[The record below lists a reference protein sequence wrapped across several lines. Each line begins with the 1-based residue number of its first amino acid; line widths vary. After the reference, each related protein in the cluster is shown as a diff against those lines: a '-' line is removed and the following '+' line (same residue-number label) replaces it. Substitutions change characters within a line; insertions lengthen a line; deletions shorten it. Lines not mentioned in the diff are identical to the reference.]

1 MENIEFDVIYSN
13 LQLGDFINGGSFGD
27 VYKAHW
33 KTENKAIVVKKI
45 RRVVKNASNDEKSIL
60 NEIKNIKVLN
70 HPNIITFHGVAKD
83 SEDRICMLFEFAD
96 CGSLYSFLHESNI
109 KISLDGKFN
118 WMSQIAKGMEYLH
131 NKKKVHRDLKSKNL
145 LLCNN
150 YRTVKICDFGTIKEL
165 ATVNTE
171 CIGTYT
177 YMAPETCKDGGRYE
191 EKCDVFSFGIVFW
204 EVMSGK
210 TPFYDF
216 KNVLP
221 IAIQG
226 KINEGKR
233 PNIDDIDK
241 LKKFEYL
248 NCIKLLIQ
256 KCWDIDPLKRPSMR
270 RLATILGIQ
279 PRVYMNYPH
288 LLFEID
294 RLRDICDE
302 DFKFPK

>member
-1 MENIEFDVIYSN
+1 MDNIDFVEYRN
-13 LQLGDFINGGSFGD
+13 LQLGNLIDGGSFGD

-33 KTENKAIVVKKI
+33 RTENKAIVVKKI
-45 RRVVKNASNDEKSIL
+45 RRVRDNAGNNEKAIL
-60 NEIKNIKVLN
+60 NEIKNNKVLN
-70 HPNIITFHGVAKD
+70 HPNIITFYVVTKD
-83 SEDRICMLFEFAD
+83 SENKICMLFEFAD

-109 KISLDGKFN
+109 KITLDGKLN

-131 NKKKVHRDLKSKNL
+131 DQKKVHRNLKSKNL

-171 CIGTYT
+171 GIGTYT
-177 YMAPETCKDGGRYE
+177 YMAPEICYEGGRYTE
-191 EKCDVFSFGIVFW
+191 MCDVFSFGIVFW

-210 TPFYDF
+210 KPFYDSQHM
-216 KNVLP
+216 LP
-221 IAIQG
+221 IALQR
-226 KINEGKR
+226 KINDEGKR

-248 NCIKLLIQ
+248 YYTKLLIQ
-256 KCWDIDPLKRPSMR
+256 KCWDNEPLNRPTMKI
-270 RLATILGIQ
+270 LATILGIHDINFI
-279 PRVYMNYPH
+279 NYPN

-294 RLRDICDE
+294 RLRNICKE
-302 DFKFPK
+302 DFKFPN

>member
-1 MENIEFDVIYSN
+1 
-13 LQLGDFINGGSFGD
+13 
-27 VYKAHW
+27 
-33 KTENKAIVVKKI
+33 
-45 RRVVKNASNDEKSIL
+45 
-60 NEIKNIKVLN
+60 
-70 HPNIITFHGVAKD
+70 
-83 SEDRICMLFEFAD
+83 MLFEFAD

-109 KISLDGKFN
+109 KITLDGKLN

-131 NKKKVHRDLKSKNL
+131 DQKKVHRDLKSKNL

-165 ATVNTE
+165 TTVNTE
-171 CIGTYT
+171 EIGTYI
-177 YMAPETCKDGGRYE
+177 YMAPEICNEGGRYTE
-191 EKCDVFSFGIVFW
+191 RCDVFSFGIVFW

-210 TPFYDF
+210 KPFYDSQPMA
-216 KNVLP
+216 P
-221 IAIQG
+221 IALQK
-226 KINEGKR
+226 KISDEGKR

-256 KCWDIDPLKRPSMR
+256 KCWDNEPLNRPTMR

-279 PRVYMNYPH
+279 PRVYINYPH

-294 RLRDICDE
+294 RLRDICKE
-302 DFKFPK
+302 DFKFP